1 MNKKIYEG
9 AYFQGYPE
17 TMKITGLSRA
27 TLTRG
32 RDQGIFPH
40 IKSGTRTL
48 FNVPALLDVLEKIA
62 TGEIAMT

>member
-1 MNKKIYEG
+1 MNKKVYEG
-9 AYFQGYPE
+9 ACFQGYQE

-48 FNVPALLDVLEKIA
+48 FNIPALLEVLKKIS
-62 TGEIAMT
+62 TGEIEMK